1 MKKNIQIIDLTNG
14 SEKTTKIEI
23 DNVSME
29 IASYFLKDIIDNFIK
44 NNGDIEKV
52 SEKYSG
58 FDWTCDE
65 SCDMCVCDKNQR
77 SETDEK

>member
-1 MKKNIQIIDLTNG
+1 
-14 SEKTTKIEI
+14 
-23 DNVSME
+23 ME